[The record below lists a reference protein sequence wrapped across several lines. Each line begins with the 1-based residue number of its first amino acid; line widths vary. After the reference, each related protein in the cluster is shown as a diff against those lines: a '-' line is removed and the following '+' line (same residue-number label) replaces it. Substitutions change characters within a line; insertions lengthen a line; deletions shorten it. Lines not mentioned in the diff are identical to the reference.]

1 MTFVWATITR
11 VRALVALRI
20 GSSIISAAVLIAAA
34 LIAVSARAA
43 RIASIIWSCAGA
55 LWAFS
60 MGSLLARTSVVIGTA
75 CGWTRVAIGLPTV
88 RVRVRVRVGVWVRVR
103 AKGAGARVPRA
114 MRIIGSALEAAG
126 IVPVVLLSVVVV
138 AIGSVAT
145 MTIL

>member
-1 MTFVWATITR
+1 
-11 VRALVALRI
+11 
-20 GSSIISAAVLIAAA
+20 
-34 LIAVSARAA
+34 
-43 RIASIIWSCAGA
+43 
-55 LWAFS
+55 

-75 CGWTRVAIGLPTV
+75 CRWTRVAIGLPTV

>member
-1 MTFVWATITR
+1 LTFVWATITR

-75 CGWTRVAIGLPTV
+75 CRWTRVAIGLPTV